1 MFHGCQKSPIDKATT
16 AALVIS
22 SPRTSQRTR
31 LRGLV
36 LTAASAVTAILSGGS
51 FNMKIQLGAA
61 PSTILPI
68 TGGGVGESWYE
79 TLKGVPL
86 SLALSDTVQVDG
98 VLYYD
103 EQNVP

>member
-1 MFHGCQKSPIDKATT
+1 MYRGCQKAFIDKNTV
-16 AALVIS
+16 AALAVS
-22 SPRTSQRTR
+22 APKLNQRTR

-36 LTAASAVTAILSGGS
+36 LTAASAVTATISGGDTA
-51 FNMKIQLGAA
+51 MKIQLGAA

-79 TLKGVPL
+79 TNKATPL
-86 SLALSDTVQVDG
+86 SIALSDTVQVDG

-103 EQNVP
+103 DQEVP